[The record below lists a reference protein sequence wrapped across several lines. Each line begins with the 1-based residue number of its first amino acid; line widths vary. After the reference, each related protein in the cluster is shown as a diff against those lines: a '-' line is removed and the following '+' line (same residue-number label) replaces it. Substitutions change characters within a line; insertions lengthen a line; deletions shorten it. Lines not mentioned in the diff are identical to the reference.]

1 VIKDAPFEVDFE
13 RLVDDFVFMCFFV
26 GNDFLP
32 HMPTLEIREG
42 AINLLMAMYRSNFRS
57 MGGYLT
63 EDGEVNL
70 KRVEQF
76 IQTIGNQ
83 EENIFQKRAHL
94 LQTQGERQKQ
104 RQEAKQ
110 RQRPRGDDAEPNVDP
125 EVLFSS
131 QEDVLD
137 SLKTKLKGTLR
148 DKADMLSGGGDLED
162 SVRLGEP
169 GWKERYYQEKFG
181 AKTPEEIEEIQRHV
195 VLKYTEGLCWVMRYY
210 YQGVC
215 SWNWYYPY
223 HYAPFASDLMNLDQ
237 LEIIFFTGKPF
248 KPFDQLM
255 GVLPAA
261 RSHFSSTFIYAVL
274 PFTHTMCLFFSSD

>member
-1 VIKDAPFEVDFE
+1 VA
-13 RLVDDFVFMCFFV
+13 
-26 GNDFLP
+26 
-32 HMPTLEIREG
+32 
-42 AINLLMAMYRSNFRS
+42 
-57 MGGYLT
+57 
-63 EDGEVNL
+63 
-70 KRVEQF
+70 
-76 IQTIGNQ
+76 
-83 EENIFQKRAHL
+83 
-94 LQTQGERQKQ
+94 QTQGERQKQ

-215 SWNWYYPY
+215 SWNW
-223 HYAPFASDLMNLDQ
+223 L
-237 LEIIFFTGKPF
+237 
-248 KPFDQLM
+248 
-255 GVLPAA
+255 V
-261 RSHFSSTFIYAVL
+261 
-274 PFTHTMCLFFSSD
+274 